1 MELSHGN
8 SFLECAISGSPIS
21 QMTIMHAYQT
31 CIKRIVRFANSL
43 QVRLLRAVTRMLDS
57 YLYYLVDGVAY
68 NYSFGF
74 MLLKELL
81 TVFTLKY
88 WTFWILI

>member
-1 MELSHGN
+1 MTLSVGKVPMEQSHGN

-43 QVRLLRAVTRMLDS
+43 QVSELD
-57 YLYYLVDGVAY
+57 VR
-68 NYSFGF
+68 
-74 MLLKELL
+74 
-81 TVFTLKY
+81 
-88 WTFWILI
+88 